1 MHFAHAGM
9 TILWPE
15 LAALSPGRNVAQR
28 GTVVGAGPR
37 HLSWRE
43 REALYSAAFRAR
55 TLRAVASRGSTPD
68 LIEGV
73 AEL

>member
-28 GTVVGAGPR
+28 GTVVGAG
-37 HLSWRE
+37 
-43 REALYSAAFRAR
+43 R